1 MPSAEIVPS
10 NKVWSTHDDV
20 IRRFPHPPQPT
31 TTHPDSMK
39 QILVS
44 LALNY
49 SFARELW
56 RGVVRYSYEHD
67 RWALWPSHPNDLS
80 DDSLRKYDGTIAMF
94 GTKEDGARVVARQ
107 KAVVNVSNR
116 GTGRFITSVINDD
129 YAIGEMAAHYFL
141 GKGFRQF
148 VYYAHMPLHYAQLRG
163 QGFHDV
169 IAKAGYKVQSHST
182 GAGERLKEWL
192 LKVPAST
199 AVFCAEDNLAFAVN
213 RACWELNINIPQD
226 LAILGVNNDETYC
239 LSGSLGLSSIMLGS
253 EKVGYEAARLLDS
266 MLQGHAPPKEPVRI
280 PPLSVVT
287 RISTDVQSVRDD
299 LVRKALAYIQA
310 NVDNNFR
317 VDDMLDHLSVGRR
330 TLERKF
336 REHLGHSPHHA
347 IIRARVER
355 AKRLLEA
362 THLKMEEIAQRSGFS
377 EARILYRNF
386 RLITGDSPARYR
398 KSFR

>member
-1 MPSAEIVPS
+1 
-10 NKVWSTHDDV
+10 
-20 IRRFPHPPQPT
+20 
-31 TTHPDSMK
+31 MK

-44 LALNY
+44 VALNY
-49 SFARELW
+49 SFAREIW
-56 RGVVRYSYEHD
+56 RGIVRYSYEHD
-67 RWALWPSHPNDLS
+67 RWAVWPGHPNDMS
-80 DDSLRKYDGTIAMF
+80 EEGLRRYDGTIAMF
-94 GTKEDGARVVARQ
+94 GTEEDGARVAKFQR
-107 KAVVNVSNR
+107 AVVNVSNR

-148 VYYAHMPLHYAQLRG
+148 AYYGHMSLHYAQLRG
-163 QGFHDV
+163 KGFADV
-169 IAKAGYKVQSHST
+169 ITKAGYKVRVYST
-182 GAGERLKEWL
+182 DSGDSLTDWIRKT
-192 LKVPAST
+192 PPST
-199 AVFCAEDNLAFAVN
+199 AVFCAEDNLAFSVN
-213 RACWELNINIPQD
+213 RACWELDINIPQD

-253 EKVGYEAARLLDS
+253 EKVGYRAAQILDAI
-266 MLQGHAPPKEPVRI
+266 LHGKPAPKEPVRI

-287 RISTDVQSVRDD
+287 RISTDVQSVRDEI
-299 LVRKALAYIQA
+299 VRKALTYIQA

-317 VDDMLDHLSVGRR
+317 VEDMLDHLSVGRR